1 MSWTLLI
8 YSLNGI
14 TYFLALRYNSDYS
27 SIFIH
32 VNSFFPNGKY
42 LIKKWALDYVSKWNY
57 NDKKVEKD
65 KVEMLFSQENRY
77 DVARVHY

>member
-1 MSWTLLI
+1 M
-8 YSLNGI
+8 N
-14 TYFLALRYNSDYS
+14 
-27 SIFIH
+27 SIF
-32 VNSFFPNGKY
+32 NR
-42 LIKKWALDYVSKWNY
+42 VSIRNY